1 MVGPQIISATLPIT
15 MIQQERPN
23 QGCHLKHHAKQ
34 VMAVSQWETNSLQV
48 CGILI
53 PSVLTPSLINIA
65 KMNVLAGSIKSNNG
79 FREIENMLIVTS
91 FAVSSMMKLPTLPM
105 TVATLANFT
114 TIIVQPL
121 IV

>member
-1 MVGPQIISATLPIT
+1 
-15 MIQQERPN
+15 
-23 QGCHLKHHAKQ
+23 
-34 VMAVSQWETNSLQV
+34 
-48 CGILI
+48 
-53 PSVLTPSLINIA
+53 
-65 KMNVLAGSIKSNNG
+65 
-79 FREIENMLIVTS
+79 MLIMTS